1 MDYVRMESADAES
14 AAEGS
19 LRFLRTARVSDV
31 SYWLWSYTESTGTTC
46 FVAFRRNANGATM
59 LVLTETNGLSP
70 EQYLLADYYNEV
82 YWA

>member
-1 MDYVRMESADAES
+1 MVAVSPDSS
-14 AAEGS
+14 C
-19 LRFLRTARVSDV
+19 LRRVI
-31 SYWLWSYTESTGTTC
+31 LAWSYTESTGTTC